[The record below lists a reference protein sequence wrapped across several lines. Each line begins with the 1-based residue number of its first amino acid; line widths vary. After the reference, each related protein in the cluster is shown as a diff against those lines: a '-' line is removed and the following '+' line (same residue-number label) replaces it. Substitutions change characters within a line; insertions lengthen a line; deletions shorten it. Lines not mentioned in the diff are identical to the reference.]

1 MPSKPLSNLVLDE
14 KTDPFALGAMMAETD
29 PTVVKGLDKPKK
41 IVSPENF
48 SEPPPS
54 FTISLDQV
62 KKKEN
67 TDSDLLDNVNDPM
80 LPIVTSKSEQGPTLN
95 KKQQKHVTRRSRAYS
110 WQFVKNVVTQKDL
123 SIPSPVI
130 EEQPPMQAEARPVVN
145 SIVELVPQFK
155 TSDGELATDAIEK
168 ILARE
173 KQLGTTWGEI
183 ADETIMELILKGLNA
198 FNFIVALINAYDIR
212 PYDVGLFLATPPDEG
227 TMSLI
232 EEAVCQELLELFREV
247 LTMDDRLLKG
257 LLECRETT
265 EQVEKEIHD
274 MLNFA
279 EE

>member
-62 KKKEN
+62 KKM
-67 TDSDLLDNVNDPM
+67 LDNVNDPM
-80 LPIVTSKSEQGPTLN
+80 LPIVASKSEQGPTTN

-123 SIPSPVI
+123 SIPAPVI

-145 SIVELVPQFK
+145 SIVELAPQFK
-155 TSDGELATDAIEK
+155 TSDGVLATDAIEK
-168 ILARE
+168 ILASE
-173 KQLGTTWGEI
+173 KQLGTTWREI

-198 FNFIVALINAYDIR
+198 FNFIVALINAYDIQ

-274 MLNFA
+274 MLNVA